1 MGMGHSLA
9 TEPGGRPSPALGHMR
24 IEAAFERAKEGTI
37 LQGALT
43 PENLLSTLT
52 GAVLVVGMLVL
63 ILTIF
68 IK

>member
-1 MGMGHSLA
+1 
-9 TEPGGRPSPALGHMR
+9 MR
-24 IEAAFERAKEGTI
+24 IEEAFERAKEGSL

-52 GAVLVVGMLVL
+52 VAVLVVGMLIL
-63 ILTIF
+63 IITIF